1 MRLKHNSNIALLILQ
16 LLEVQAHKY
25 KTEIEGD
32 YMVKWTTS
40 DKLWHTNNNEIC
52 NQEILVEYV
61 TPSEQC
67 AKFKGIS
74 A

>member
-1 MRLKHNSNIALLILQ
+1 MRLKHNSNIALILQ
-16 LLEVQAHKY
+16 LLQAHKY

-32 YMVKWTTS
+32 YTVKWTTS